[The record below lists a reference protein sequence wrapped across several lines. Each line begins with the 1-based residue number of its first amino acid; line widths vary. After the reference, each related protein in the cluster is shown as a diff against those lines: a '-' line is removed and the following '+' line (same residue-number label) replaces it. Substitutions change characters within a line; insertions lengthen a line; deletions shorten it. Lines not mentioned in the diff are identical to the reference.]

1 VQYAIRRGRIPLTED
16 NRIDSDAA
24 DKAWVENTEEANAR
38 PGPKLVSQPRGGS
51 PGEPLPTEP
60 VPGMTFM
67 QARALREVYEAQRRQ
82 LELEARRGELVKAGD
97 VKQEAYRLFRV
108 LRDACLNLP
117 PRLAAQLAAETDEG
131 NARQI
136 LEDELTRIFQT
147 FSEGKLG

>member
-1 VQYAIRRGRIPLTED
+1 
-16 NRIDSDAA
+16 
-24 DKAWVENTEEANAR
+24 
-38 PGPKLVSQPRGGS
+38 
-51 PGEPLPTEP
+51 
-60 VPGMTFM
+60 MTFM